1 MSESSPTITKCP
13 LPYGR
18 ENGLAKLK
26 AGERER
32 ASSGN
37 SKTQQRKKARGK

>member
-1 MSESSPTITKCP
+1 MSENKPTITKCP
-13 LPYGR
+13 LPYNR
-18 ENGLAKLK
+18 ENGLGKLK
-26 AGERER
+26 AGEAER